1 MAPGGH
7 HAVTP
12 SLVTMETNDV
22 LADAFGRIVE
32 DFELAVV
39 GLAADDLAF
48 RPDPEAN
55 SIAWLAWHA
64 ARVQDDHVSAVANR
78 EQAWI
83 AGGFEQRFGMGFD
96 PGDIGFGHTAD
107 QVAAVRPDGPGILV
121 DYLVAVHARTLDYLS
136 GVDPAELDRIVDR
149 NWDPPVT
156 AGVRLVSVI
165 DDSIQHAGQALYVR
179 GMIERRR

>member
-1 MAPGGH
+1 
-7 HAVTP
+7 
-12 SLVTMETNDV
+12 METRDV

-39 GLAADDLAF
+39 GLTSDQLCF
-48 RPDPEAN
+48 RPDPGAN

-64 ARVQDDHVSAVANR
+64 TRVHDDHVSALANR
-78 EQAWI
+78 QQAWI
-83 AGGFEQRFGMGFD
+83 EAGFLQRFGMDFD
-96 PGDIGFGHTAD
+96 PHDIGYGHTAD
-107 QVAAVRPDGPGILV
+107 QVAAVRPDGHEILV
-121 DYLVAVHARTLDYLS
+121 EYLHTVTERTYEYLT
-136 GVDPAELDRIVDR
+136 GVDASELDRIVDR

-179 GMIERRR
+179 GLVERRDRS

>member
-1 MAPGGH
+1 MD
-7 HAVTP
+7 
-12 SLVTMETNDV
+12 TNDV
-22 LADAFGRIVE
+22 LADAFGRIAE

-39 GLAADDLAF
+39 GLTSDELAF

-64 ARVQDDHVSAVANR
+64 TRVQDDHVSALAHR
-78 EQAWI
+78 QQASI
-83 AGGFEQRFGMGFD
+83 DDGFQRRLGIGLD
-96 PGDIGFGHTAD
+96 PLDIGYAHTSD
-107 QVAAVRPDGPGILV
+107 QVAAVRPSGPEILV
-121 DYLVAVHARTLDYLS
+121 EYLRAVTERTLEYLS
-136 GVDPAELDRIVDR
+136 NVDAAELDRIVDS